1 MNVCVSDW
9 SVCVR
14 TRNLQIYVPVV
25 QEYIKAADE
34 KSREQI

>member
-14 TRNLQIYVPVV
+14 TRNLQIYMPVV
-25 QEYIKAADE
+25 LEYMKAVDE
-34 KSREQI
+34 KLREQI